1 MQPYDH
7 TQIEPKWQKIWAKNK
22 VGQAKDP
29 KKGAGKIGRTAKA
42 KKFYSLIEFPYPSG
56 EGLHVGHIRSNTAMD
71 IISHKRRREGYDVL
85 YPIGWDAFG
94 LPTENYAIK
103 TGIQPST
110 VTKKNTDTFRRQLKS
125 LGFFFDWSREI
136 NTTDPK
142 YYKWTQWIFLQF
154 LKEGLAY
161 KKKMTINWCPK
172 DLIGLA
178 NEEVIDGKCERC
190 GTPVEKREKE
200 QWMLAITKYAEKLL
214 EGLDA
219 VEYEMPKLVDKVN
232 PHRPGAPLIKRNVA
246 HAIVFDPRT
255 KKYLI
260 IRNKKHNWDTVV
272 IGGIEEGETP
282 EQTARREVREETG
295 YTDLEFKRL
304 LGGMTEAQYYTKHKG
319 ENRIAYA
326 QAAYFELKSDARV
339 ALADGEDADN
349 EILWVDEADF
359 VPGKMVNSELGI
371 WLERI
376 KNPQL
381 GWPKPLLDWAES
393 IKDSQRNWIGK
404 SEGAE
409 FDFALA
415 IKYKYVLVHG
425 YKGRPTDPVYPW
437 LKKELE
443 KNGNL
448 VTIVTLPNPDK
459 PSEDEQVA
467 AVMSA
472 MEKIGYD
479 ENTILYGHSL
489 GTVVAMKVVE
499 KLQKKIAGLVLAGG
513 FMDCRFCDHPRP
525 FEKTFN
531 WKFDSQKI
539 RDIVGFI
546 KLLHDINDVAISE
559 GQADRLGAFLKTPV
573 TKVTAEE
580 SHFDGDTEPT
590 LLKALTPS
598 LTVFTT
604 RPDTLF
610 GVTYVVVAPE
620 HPLIGSLLPQLE
632 NKKEVADYIAKA
644 KNQTDI
650 IRTDAKREKTGV
662 ELKGL
667 SAVNPTNG
675 EKVPVWIADY
685 VLADYGTGAVMAVP
699 AHDERDFEFSKKYG
713 LPVRQ
718 VVAWETGIKRPN
730 EERRDGG
737 CAVIF
742 DSKTQKYA
750 FGRLPDGKYDLYGGG
765 VDKNEDLT
773 KGILR
778 EVEEESGLYDFNH
791 VETFDDA
798 FVHYYNSKKKVAR
811 VARATCLFITL
822 NSDKKK
828 ELHQESHEDYTLAW
842 SNPDEV
848 IRWWETNN
856 QNHDYDHWI
865 IFLTKGVAR
874 AVELGLDTTNKK
886 YIDKRHA
893 FTGEG
898 TVINSGEMTGLT
910 SAQAKTKIAAQFG
923 TPKTTYKLR
932 DWVFSRQRYWGE
944 PIPVIHCPE
953 CGIVPVPEKDL
964 PVKLPE
970 VKNYKPTETGESPL
984 AAISNWVNVK
994 CPKCGSKKAKR
1005 ETDTMPN
1012 WAGSSWYYLRYT
1024 DPHNAK
1030 AFAAQD
1036 KLKYWT
1042 PVDWY
1047 NGGNEH
1053 TTLHLLYSRF
1063 WHKFLYD
1070 QKLVPTSE
1078 PYTKRTSHGLIL
1090 AKGGE
1095 KMSKSKGN
1103 VVNPDGIVEA
1113 VGADSLRLY
1122 EMFMGPFEQAIAW
1135 DENGIV
1141 GCRRFIE
1148 RVWKLAEKVNLDAKS
1163 SEINR
1168 EVDIIVNKTIKKV
1181 SEDIEAMRFN
1191 TAVSA
1196 LMIAVNELEKIAGKN
1211 NEDSAG
1217 ISREHYAATL
1227 LLLAPFAP
1235 HVTEELWQKLG
1246 LNKTVGKGKSA
1257 PSAKSIHSAPWPTF
1271 DPSKIT
1277 DSTVRIAVQVNG
1289 KSRAAFEMAT
1299 DEANQ
1304 MDETQARKK
1313 AVALDEIKKWIYG
1326 KEIKK
1331 VIYVKGRL
1339 INIVVA

>member
-7 TQIEPKWQKIWAKNK
+7 THIEPKWQKIWAKNK
-22 VGQAKDP
+22 AGEAKDP
-29 KKGAGKIGRTAKA
+29 KKGVGKKNAR
-42 KKFYSLIEFPYPSG
+42 KFYALIEFPYPSG
-56 EGLHVGHIRSNTAMD
+56 DGLHVGHIRSNTAMD

-103 TGIQPST
+103 TGIQPAV

-219 VEYEMPKLVDKVN
+219 TDYVMPKLVDKVN
-232 PHRPGAPLIKRNVA
+232 PHRPGAPVIKRNVA

-339 ALADGEDADN
+339 ALADGEDTDN

-381 GWPKPLLDWAES
+381 GWPKPLLDWADS

-409 FDFALA
+409 FDFALTK
-415 IKYKYVLVHG
+415 KYKYVLVHG
-425 YKGRPTDPVYPW
+425 YKSRPTDAIYPW
-437 LKKELE
+437 LKNELE
-443 KNGNL
+443 KKGHS
-448 VTIVTLPNPDK
+448 VTIVVLPNPDK
-459 PSEDEQVA
+459 PSEKEQVDTVLA
-467 AVMSA
+467 T

-489 GTVVAMKVVE
+489 GTVIAMKVTE

-513 FMDCRFCDHPRP
+513 FIDCQFCDHPRP
-525 FEKTFN
+525 FDKTFN

-539 RDIVGFI
+539 RDTVGFI
-546 KLLHDINDVAISE
+546 KLLHDVNDVAISE
-559 GQADRLGAFLKTPV
+559 GQADRLGAFLKTPI
-573 TKVTAEE
+573 TKVTAED
-580 SHFDGDTEPT
+580 SHFDGNIEPT
-590 LLKALTPS
+590 ILKALTPS

-620 HPLIGSLLPQLE
+620 HPLVEVLLSQLQ
-632 NKKEVADYIAKA
+632 NKKEVADYIVKA

-662 ELKGL
+662 ELKDIH
-667 SAVNPTNG
+667 AINPANN
-675 EKVPVWIADY
+675 EEIPVWIADY

-699 AHDERDFEFSKKYG
+699 AHDERDFDFAKKYK

-718 VVAWETGIKRPN
+718 VIAWETGIQRPN

-742 DSKTQKYA
+742 DPKTQKYA

-765 VDKNEDLT
+765 VDAKEDLT
-773 KGILR
+773 QGILR
-778 EVEEESGLYDFNH
+778 EIEEESGLHDFNH
-791 VETFDDA
+791 IETLDDA
-798 FVHYYNSKKKVAR
+798 FVHYYNFKKKVAR
-811 VARATCLFITL
+811 VARATCLFVTL
-822 NSDKKK
+822 ASNAKK
-828 ELHQESHEDYTLAW
+828 ELHQESHENYTLTW

-848 IRWWETNN
+848 IAWWETNN
-856 QNHDYDHWI
+856 KNHDYDHWI
-865 IFLTKGVAR
+865 IFLKKGVAR
-874 AVELGLDTTNKK
+874 AVELGFDTTNKK
-886 YIDKRHA
+886 YSDKQNA
-893 FTGEG
+893 YTGDG
-898 TVINSGEMTGLT
+898 MIINSADFSGT
-910 SAQAKTKIAAQFG
+910 SNKILGSKIATQFG
-923 TPKTTYKLR
+923 TPKTTFKLR

-944 PIPVIHCPE
+944 PIPVIHCPD

-970 VKNYKPTETGESPL
+970 VKNYQPTQTGESPL
-984 AAISNWVNVK
+984 AAISDWVNVK

-1005 ETDTMPN
+1005 ETDTMPQ

-1024 DPHNAK
+1024 DPKNTK
-1030 AFAAQD
+1030 NFAAQN

-1063 WHKFLYD
+1063 WHKFLFD
-1070 QKLVPTSE
+1070 QGLVPTSE

-1122 EMFMGPFEQAIAW
+1122 EMFMGPFDQAIGW

-1148 RVWKLAEKVNLDAKS
+1148 KVWKLSDKGFKDTLKRTLTSGTPNA
-1163 SEINR
+1163 
-1168 EVDIIVNKTIKKV
+1168 VDTIIHKTIKKV
-1181 SEDIEAMRFN
+1181 TEDIEAMRFN

-1196 LMIAVNELEKIAGKN
+1196 MMIAVNELEK
-1211 NEDSAG
+1211 SAEESGG
-1217 ISREHYAATL
+1217 ISRENYSAIL
-1227 LLLAPFAP
+1227 LLLAPFIP
-1235 HVTEELWQKLG
+1235 HVTEELWQKI
-1246 LNKTVGKGKSA
+1246 NPTKGKSTQ
-1257 PSAKSIHSAPWPTF
+1257 SIHKQPWPTF
-1271 DPSKIT
+1271 DPAKIAET
-1277 DSTVRIAVQVNG
+1277 TLKIAVQING
-1289 KSRAAFEMAT
+1289 KTRSSFEMVT
-1299 DEANQ
+1299 NEANQ
-1304 MDETQARKK
+1304 MSEAQAHEK

-1331 VIYVKGRL
+1331 VVYVKGRL
-1339 INIVVA
+1339 INLVIA